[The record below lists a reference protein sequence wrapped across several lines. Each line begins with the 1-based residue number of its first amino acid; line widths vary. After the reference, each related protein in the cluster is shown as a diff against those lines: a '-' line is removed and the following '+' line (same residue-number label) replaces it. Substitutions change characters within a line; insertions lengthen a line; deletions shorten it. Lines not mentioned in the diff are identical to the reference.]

1 MARILALS
9 TPLDMHDSLQGVG
22 TTLNKLA
29 ASNSPTTKPNKQ
41 SPTTTP
47 RRSNAT
53 PRSQQSTMTGSPSR
67 RGSQQQ
73 EQISG
78 SADGGIMAGN
88 LRASPARNPNV
99 RRRTS
104 SGAVSGRR
112 SSRAERVRST
122 AHASPPRIEKVR
134 RNTDPWHRLPPG
146 VKAVRMTHSPTRSR
160 RSAPFPQLPKL
171 SMAQD
176 DLALYRDVGL
186 GIRRET
192 APMLMNRRAAKLE
205 IRLKAKSDK
214 KANSDPVLYNMGPP
228 GAIEIVESPVA
239 AVLSRPAQTPT
250 IDPSMIQPPTANMS
264 AGEQNA
270 SFTGYSN
277 VSPSKPTG
285 LLTASSNDTQSADQ
299 SEDVDEIG
307 LQAFLR
313 ECCQDGTNSAD
324 L

>member
-1 MARILALS
+1 
-9 TPLDMHDSLQGVG
+9 
-22 TTLNKLA
+22 
-29 ASNSPTTKPNKQ
+29 
-41 SPTTTP
+41 
-47 RRSNAT
+47 
-53 PRSQQSTMTGSPSR
+53 
-67 RGSQQQ
+67 
-73 EQISG
+73 
-78 SADGGIMAGN
+78 MAGN

-104 SGAVSGRR
+104 SGAVSERR
-112 SSRAERVRST
+112 SLRVERVLST
-122 AHASPPRIEKVR
+122 AHASPPRIGKAR
-134 RNTDPWHRLPPG
+134 RSTDPWHRMPPG
-146 VKAVRMTHSPTRSR
+146 VKAVRMTHSPPRSR
-160 RSAPFPQLPKL
+160 RSTPFPQLPKF

-186 GIRRET
+186 GFRRET

-228 GAIEIVESPVA
+228 GAIEIAESPVT
-239 AVLSRPAQTPT
+239 AVLSRTAQTPT
-250 IDPSMIQPPTANMS
+250 IDPSMIEPPTANMP
-264 AGEQNA
+264 ADEQNA
-270 SFTGYSN
+270 SPAGHSS

-285 LLTASSNDTQSADQ
+285 PITASSNDAQSADQ

-307 LQAFLR
+307 LQAFLQ